1 MKAWKGKRVLI
12 TGAASGI
19 GRALAERLGAR
30 GAELIL
36 TDRDEERLSVTTAEL
51 RRAGSTAQHHV
62 LDVTRGASIL
72 EAREA
77 IHSRGGPIDALIN
90 NAGVV
95 FGGAFLDVP
104 LQKHLDTFAVNV
116 LGVVSM
122 THAFLADLVAR
133 PEAHLVNVASAA
145 GLTAVPFASTYASSK
160 WAVIGLSESIRLEL
174 ARQGHRHVHVTTVC
188 PLYVSTGLFEGARP
202 PLFTSM
208 LTAAQLADEIVEGV
222 ERDRIFVRT
231 PWLVKL
237 VPFLNGVL
245 PTGFVDVLS
254 TALGAAGRMERW
266 TGRAPSAPEPR
277 ARPVAGRR
285 RAVKPS
291 PLSGSRSRR
300 RAPPTAP

>member
-12 TGAASGI
+12 TGAAAGI

-30 GAELIL
+30 GADLIL
-36 TDRDEERLSVTTAEL
+36 TDRDEEHLAATTDAI
-51 RRAGSTAQHHV
+51 RRAGARAQHHV
-62 LDVTRGASIL
+62 LDVTRSASIL
-72 EAREA
+72 QVRDA
-77 IHSRGGPIDALIN
+77 IHSRGGPVDVLVN

-116 LGVVSM
+116 LGLVAM

-160 WAVIGLSESIRLEL
+160 WAVVGFSESIRLEL

-202 PLFTSM
+202 PRFTSM
-208 LTAAQLADEIVEGV
+208 LTPAQLADEIVQGV
-222 ERDRIFVRT
+222 ERDRVFVRT

-245 PTGFVDVLS
+245 PTGLADALS
-254 TALGAAGRMERW
+254 TALGAAGSMEQW
-266 TGRAPSAPEPR
+266 TGRSPSAPETAARR
-277 ARPVAGRR
+277 AAGRR
-285 RAVKPS
+285 R
-291 PLSGSRSRR
+291 R
-300 RAPPTAP
+300 

>member
-12 TGAASGI
+12 TGAAAGI

-36 TDRDEERLSVTTAEL
+36 TDRDEKPLATTTDAI
-51 RRAGSTAQHHV
+51 RRAGSIAQHHV
-62 LDVTRGASIL
+62 LDVTKGASIL
-72 EAREA
+72 HARDA
-77 IHSRGGPIDALIN
+77 IHSRGGPIDVLVN

-95 FGGAFLDVP
+95 FGGAFVDVP
-104 LQKHLDTFAVNV
+104 LQKHLDTFSVNV
-116 LGVVSM
+116 LGLVSV

-133 PEAHLVNVASAA
+133 TEAHLVNVASAA

-160 WAVIGLSESIRLEL
+160 WAVIGFSESIRLEL

-202 PLFTSM
+202 PRFTSM
-208 LTAAQLADEIVEGV
+208 LTAEQLADEIVEGV

-245 PTGFVDVLS
+245 PTGVADVLS
-254 TALGAAGRMERW
+254 DALGATGSMEQW
-266 TGRAPSAPEPR
+266 TGHTPRAPETPTR
-277 ARPVAGRR
+277 RVAGRR
-285 RAVKPS
+285 R
-291 PLSGSRSRR
+291 R
-300 RAPPTAP
+300 

>member
-12 TGAASGI
+12 TGAAAGI

-36 TDRDEERLSVTTAEL
+36 TDRDEKTLATTADAL
-51 RRAGSTAQHHV
+51 RRAGSSAQHHL
-62 LDVTRGASIL
+62 LDVTKGASVL
-72 EAREA
+72 QVRDA
-77 IHSRGGPIDALIN
+77 IHARGGPIDVLVN

-95 FGGAFLDVP
+95 FGGAFVDVP
-104 LQKHLDTFAVNV
+104 LQKHLDTFSVNV
-116 LGVVSM
+116 LGLVSM
-122 THAFLADLVAR
+122 THAFLPDLVAR

-160 WAVIGLSESIRLEL
+160 WAVVGFSESIRLEL
-174 ARQGHRHVHVTTVC
+174 ARQGHRQVHVTTAC

-208 LTAAQLADEIVEGV
+208 LTPAQLAAEIVEGV
-222 ERDRIFVRT
+222 ERDQVFVRT

-245 PTGFVDVLS
+245 PTGLADVLS
-254 TALGAAGRMERW
+254 TLLGAAGSMEQW
-266 TGRAPSAPEPR
+266 TGRAPSAPETPTRR
-277 ARPVAGRR
+277 AAGRR
-285 RAVKPS
+285 R
-291 PLSGSRSRR
+291 R
-300 RAPPTAP
+300 

>member
-12 TGAASGI
+12 TGAAAGI

-36 TDRDEERLSVTTAEL
+36 TDRDEKPLATTTDAI
-51 RRAGSTAQHHV
+51 RRAGSIAQHHV
-62 LDVTRGASIL
+62 LDVTKGASIL
-72 EAREA
+72 QARDA
-77 IHSRGGPIDALIN
+77 IHDRGGPIDVLVN

-95 FGGAFLDVP
+95 FGGAFVDVP
-104 LQKHLDTFAVNV
+104 LQKHLDTFSVNV
-116 LGVVSM
+116 LGLVSV

-160 WAVIGLSESIRLEL
+160 WAVIGFSESIRLEL

-202 PLFTSM
+202 PRFTSM
-208 LTAAQLADEIVEGV
+208 LTAEQLADEIVEGV

-245 PTGFVDVLS
+245 PTGVADVLS
-254 TALGAAGRMERW
+254 DALGAAGSMEQW
-266 TGRAPSAPEPR
+266 TGHTPRAPETPTR
-277 ARPVAGRR
+277 RVAGRR
-285 RAVKPS
+285 R
-291 PLSGSRSRR
+291 R
-300 RAPPTAP
+300 

>member
-12 TGAASGI
+12 TGAAAGI

-36 TDRDEERLSVTTAEL
+36 TDRDEAPLAATADAI
-51 RRAGSTAQHHV
+51 RGAGAIATHHV
-62 LDVTRGASIL
+62 LDVTKGAAIL
-72 EAREA
+72 QVRDA
-77 IHSRGGPIDALIN
+77 IHASGGPIDVLVN

-104 LQKHLDTFAVNV
+104 LQKHLDTFSVNV
-116 LGVVSM
+116 LGLVSM
-122 THAFLADLVAR
+122 TNAFLADLVGR
-133 PEAHLVNVASAA
+133 PRAHLVNVASAA

-160 WAVIGLSESIRLEL
+160 WAVVGFSESIRLEL
-174 ARQGHRHVHVTTVC
+174 ARLGHRHVHVTTVC

-222 ERDRIFVRT
+222 ERDDVFVRT

-245 PTGFVDVLS
+245 PTRLADALS
-254 TALGAAGRMERW
+254 TALGAAGSMEQW
-266 TGRAPSAPEPR
+266 TGRAPEAPKAPARR
-277 ARPVAGRR
+277 ASGRR
-285 RAVKPS
+285 PR
-291 PLSGSRSRR
+291 
-300 RAPPTAP
+300 